1 MVYIRERERETERE
15 RERERKRER
24 ENSDRKEVSLKAT
37 YGVLKS
43 IITHLHTHTHIF
55 FTHDFLCISDTHNFT

>member
-1 MVYIRERERETERE
+1 MVYIRERETERE

-43 IITHLHTHTHIF
+43 KLTHTYFSHMIFCAYQTHTRAHI
-55 FTHDFLCISDTHNFT
+55 ISHINL